1 MIALEYHA
9 DLFDISHD
17 TDFVIVGC
25 GSLGSQIASQ
35 LAALGARNFF
45 LVDGDRIEESSQK
58 RTSCGAA
65 DDTGRLKSDRLATY
79 LASRFSAAVAIMTQF
94 ADGAEAAR
102 LTLARTRKPFLIL
115 AEDLAGDD
123 VSLVRQFLAEYHA
136 TAPEPPPYL
145 HVGQI
150 GPFCVAGPLVAQPDD
165 ACPFCYS
172 TLPVSVD
179 TEIVAPPSPAD
190 NALIACF
197 AVSQIAIERLTR
209 RSSLR
214 GHRWLFNPAMG
225 HASLH
230 PVSKSLDCKVCQP

>member
-1 MIALEYHA
+1 MRAFEYHA
-9 DLFDISHD
+9 DLFDVIHD
-17 TDFVIVGC
+17 TDFIIVGC
-25 GSLGSQIASQ
+25 GGLGSQIASQ

-45 LVDGDRIEESSQK
+45 LVDGDRTEESNQK
-58 RTSCGAA
+58 QMRWGAA
-65 DDTGRLKSDRLATY
+65 EDTGRLKSDRLATY

-115 AEDLAGDD
+115 AEDD
-123 VSLVRQFLAEYHA
+123 VSLARQFLAEYHA

-150 GPFCVAGPLVAQPDD
+150 GQFCVAGPLVAQPDD
-165 ACPFCYS
+165 ACPFCCS
-172 TLPVSVD
+172 TLPASVD
-179 TEIVAPPSPAD
+179 TGVAAPPSPAD

-197 AVSQIAIERLTR
+197 AVSQIAIERLSH

-214 GHRWLFNPAMG
+214 GHRWLFNPTMG

>member
-1 MIALEYHA
+1 MRAFEYHA
-9 DLFDISHD
+9 DLFDVIHD
-17 TDFVIVGC
+17 TDFVILGC
-25 GSLGSQIASQ
+25 GGLGSQIASQ

-58 RTSCGAA
+58 RMTSATA
-65 DDTGRLKSDRLATY
+65 EDIGRLKSDRLATY

-102 LTLARTRKPFLIL
+102 LILARTRKPFLIL
-115 AEDLAGDD
+115 AEDD
-123 VSLVRQFLAEYHA
+123 VSLARQFLAEYHA

-150 GPFCVAGPLVAQPDD
+150 GPFSVAGPLVAQPDD
-165 ACPFCYS
+165 ACPFCCS
-172 TLPVSVD
+172 TLPASVD
-179 TEIVAPPSPAD
+179 AEIAATPSPAD

-230 PVSKSLDCKVCQP
+230 PVSRSLDCKVCQP

>member
-1 MIALEYHA
+1 MIAFEYHA
-9 DLFDISHD
+9 DLFDVIHD

-35 LAALGARNFF
+35 LAALGARKFF
-45 LVDGDRIEESSQK
+45 LVDGDRIEENSQK
-58 RTSCGAA
+58 RPTRATA
-65 DDTGRLKSDRLATY
+65 EDIGRLKSDRLATY

-115 AEDLAGDD
+115 AEDD
-123 VSLVRQFLAEYHA
+123 VSVARQFLAEYHA
-136 TAPEPPPYL
+136 TAPVPPPYL
-145 HVGQI
+145 HVGQL

-165 ACPFCYS
+165 ACPYCCS
-172 TLPVSVD
+172 TLPASVD
-179 TEIVAPPSPAD
+179 TGVAAPPLPAD

-197 AVSQIAIERLTR
+197 AVSQIAIERLTQS
-209 RSSLR
+209 SSLR
-214 GHRWLFNPAMG
+214 GHRWLFHPAIG

>member
-1 MIALEYHA
+1 MRAFEYHA
-9 DLFDISHD
+9 DLFDVIHD
-17 TDFVIVGC
+17 TDFIIVGC
-25 GSLGSQIASQ
+25 GGLGSQIASQ

-45 LVDGDRIEESSQK
+45 LVDGDRIEESSQEQM
-58 RTSCGAA
+58 RWAA
-65 DDTGRLKSDRLATY
+65 AEDTGRLKSDRLATY

-115 AEDLAGDD
+115 AEDDISLA
-123 VSLVRQFLAEYHA
+123 RQFLAEYHA
-136 TAPEPPPYL
+136 TAPEPLPYL

-150 GPFCVAGPLVAQPDD
+150 GPFCVAGPLVAQPDE
-165 ACPFCYS
+165 ACPFCCS
-172 TLPVSVD
+172 TLPASVD
-179 TEIVAPPSPAD
+179 TGIAAPPSPAD

-197 AVSQIAIERLTR
+197 AVSQIAIERLTH

-214 GHRWLFNPAMG
+214 GHHWLFNPATG

-230 PVSKSLDCKVCQP
+230 PVSKNLDCKVCQP

>member
-1 MIALEYHA
+1 MKAFEYHA
-9 DLFDISHD
+9 DLFDVIHE

-25 GSLGSQIASQ
+25 GGLGSQIASQ

-45 LVDGDRIEESSQK
+45 LVDGDRIEENSQN
-58 RTSCGAA
+58 RRSRATAE
-65 DDTGRLKSDRLATY
+65 DTGRLKSDRLATY

-115 AEDLAGDD
+115 AEDDG
-123 VSLVRQFLAEYHA
+123 SLVRQFLAEYHA
-136 TAPEPPPYL
+136 TAPAPLPYL
-145 HVGQI
+145 HVGQL
-150 GPFCVAGPLVAQPDD
+150 GPFCVAGPLVALPDD
-165 ACPFCYS
+165 ACPFCCS
-172 TLPVSVD
+172 TLPASVD
-179 TEIVAPPSPAD
+179 TGDVAQPSPAD

-197 AVSQIAIERLTR
+197 AVSQIAIERLTH

-214 GHRWLFNPAMG
+214 GHRWLFAPATG

-230 PVSKSLDCKVCQP
+230 PVSKSHDCKVCQP

>member
-1 MIALEYHA
+1 MIAFEYHA
-9 DLFDISHD
+9 DLFDVIHD

-45 LVDGDRIEESSQK
+45 LVDGDCIEESSQK
-58 RTSCGAA
+58 RMTCGTE
-65 DDTGRLKSDRLATY
+65 DTGRLKSDRLATY

-115 AEDLAGDD
+115 AEDD
-123 VSLVRQFLAEYHA
+123 VSLARQFLAEYHA
-136 TAPEPPPYL
+136 TASEPPPYL

-150 GPFCVAGPLVAQPDD
+150 GPFCVTGPLVAQPDD
-165 ACPFCYS
+165 ACPFCCS
-172 TLPVSVD
+172 TSLASVD
-179 TEIVAPPSPAD
+179 TARAAPPSPAD

-197 AVSQIAIERLTR
+197 AVSQIAIERLTH

-214 GHRWLFNPAMG
+214 GHRWLFNPATG

-230 PVSKSLDCKVCQP
+230 PVSKNLDCKVCQP

>member
-1 MIALEYHA
+1 MRAFEYHT
-9 DLFDISHD
+9 DLFEVIHD
-17 TDFVIVGC
+17 TDFIIVGC
-25 GSLGSQIASQ
+25 GGLGFQIASQ

-45 LVDGDRIEESSQK
+45 LVDGDRIEASSQEQM
-58 RTSCGAA
+58 RWGAA
-65 DDTGRLKSDRLATY
+65 EDAGRLKSERLATY
-79 LASRFSAAVAIMTQF
+79 LASRFSAAAAVMTQF

-115 AEDLAGDD
+115 AEDD
-123 VSLVRQFLAEYHA
+123 VSLARQFLAEYHA

-172 TLPVSVD
+172 TLPASAD
-179 TEIVAPPSPAD
+179 TGVAAPPSPAD

-197 AVSQIAIERLTR
+197 AVSQIAIERLSH

>member
-1 MIALEYHA
+1 MRAFEYHT
-9 DLFDISHD
+9 DLFEVIHD
-17 TDFVIVGC
+17 TDFIIVGC
-25 GSLGSQIASQ
+25 GGLGFQIASQ

-45 LVDGDRIEESSQK
+45 LVDSDRIEASSQEQM
-58 RTSCGAA
+58 SWGAA
-65 DDTGRLKSDRLATY
+65 EDAGRLKSERLATY
-79 LASRFSAAVAIMTQF
+79 LASRFSAAAAVMTQF

-115 AEDLAGDD
+115 AEDD
-123 VSLVRQFLAEYHA
+123 VSLARQFLAEYHA

-172 TLPVSVD
+172 TLPASAD
-179 TEIVAPPSPAD
+179 TGVAAPPSPAD

-197 AVSQIAIERLTR
+197 AVSQIAIERLSH

>member
-1 MIALEYHA
+1 M
-9 DLFDISHD
+9 
-17 TDFVIVGC
+17 
-25 GSLGSQIASQ
+25 
-35 LAALGARNFF
+35 
-45 LVDGDRIEESSQK
+45 
-58 RTSCGAA
+58 
-65 DDTGRLKSDRLATY
+65 ATY

-115 AEDLAGDD
+115 AEDD
-123 VSLVRQFLAEYHA
+123 VSLARQFLAEYHA

-150 GPFCVAGPLVAQPDD
+150 GQFCVAGPLVAQPDD
-165 ACPFCYS
+165 ACPFCCS
-172 TLPVSVD
+172 TLPASVD
-179 TEIVAPPSPAD
+179 TGVAAPPSPAD

-197 AVSQIAIERLTR
+197 AVSQIAIERLSH

-214 GHRWLFNPAMG
+214 GHRWLFNPTMG